1 MPSEFLVTVGTSA
14 VQVPAVCA
22 TDRYFA
28 WPAEATSSVV
38 LPVSLRP
45 VGLQDWPLILPS
57 LRSDWALAETVY
69 STSVT
74 KVAPAARVTL
84 LPGM

>member
-1 MPSEFLVTVGTSA
+1 MVGTSA

-28 WPAEATSSVV
+28 WPADATSSVV
-38 LPVSLRP
+38 LPVSWRLE
-45 VGLQDWPLILPS
+45 GLQDWPLILPS
-57 LRSDWALAETVY
+57 FRSDWALAETVY